1 MTPSTEE
8 VTYVLGCRLRVTP
21 ATNESS
27 FHGWSIG
34 PMYYATL
41 VMAEAM
47 GPTNASQITD
57 LEPNNNNDLT
67 PAYAIYENEVPMRVA
82 LFNYMDDPTGASTL
96 SVTVS
101 LAGGNLPQVK
111 VKYLLAPS
119 VVSKYNFTWAG
130 QTFGGVYESD
140 GRLKGDPDVKTVT
153 CNGGN
158 CIITVP
164 APSMALVFLSDQ
176 ALQES
181 DTGTTVTFPTT
192 VFTKTLNTA
201 TVDASILATSNGHQ
215 GFTEGE
221 GNGGSTSR
229 SSGTNEATRRVVAV
243 SMSFAWIVVF
253 VSLLLLTNM
262 GQPDLVH
269 VMIEILEEHR
279 TGFLAPLAA
288 ITGRELQLWPT
299 YVPMV
304 TKLCTTI
311 LLSSTVETVEGKYL
325 DFRVRPIA
333 WYRSLELG

>member
-1 MTPSTEE
+1 MMETNTVSCGGFPGVSDAFAAALWGVDYSMQLAYSNFSGGMFHVGGLTAFYNPFTP
-8 VTYVLGCRLRVTP
+8 P

-47 GPTNASQITD
+47 GPTNASQIID
-57 LEPNNNNDLT
+57 LQPNNNNDFT
-67 PAYAIYENEVPMRVA
+67 PAYAIYENGVPMRVA

-96 SVTVS
+96 SVTLS

-158 CIITVP
+158 CVITVP
-164 APSMALVFLSDQ
+164 APSMALIFLSDQ

-192 VFTKTLNTA
+192 VFTQTLNTA

-221 GNGGSTSR
+221 GNGGSTSQ
-229 SSGTNEATRRVVAV
+229 SSRTNEAMRRVMAV

-253 VSLLLLTNM
+253 VS
-262 GQPDLVH
+262 V
-269 VMIEILEEHR
+269 
-279 TGFLAPLAA
+279 
-288 ITGRELQLWPT
+288 
-299 YVPMV
+299 
-304 TKLCTTI
+304 
-311 LLSSTVETVEGKYL
+311 
-325 DFRVRPIA
+325 IA
-333 WYRSLELG
+333 RMFSN